1 MSKRID
7 IVIIIHSYMNELKI
21 VPSGGINQN
30 EKKTQTNENHM
41 HAFQN
46 F

>member
-7 IVIIIHSYMNELKI
+7 IVIIIHSYTKELKI
-21 VPSGGINQN
+21 VPSGGITQN
-30 EKKTQTNENHM
+30 EKKAQTNENHM
-41 HAFQN
+41 HTFQN